1 MNNNELEL
9 SNNENGPNVSGFF
22 TEKDFTP
29 TNEEV
34 KKEMS
39 KPPNA
44 TRKRNFNVPNTIE
57 KLNTYVK
64 STRRNNG
71 KIWKNVYNM
80 NGEHIANIK
89 KMESL
94 SFTKEFAKL
103 ILNAKLREYNLSLAK
118 QRGRPNLSRLKYQ
131 VTERFRQAHAEGVRV
146 FNMLLEK
153 RKMVPKNNKI
163 LKGILTLLSSIKK
176 NLSYIK
182 EHIESI
188 DKKY

>member
-1 MNNNELEL
+1 MNNNEFKL
-9 SNNENGPNVSGFF
+9 SNNENENENVSRYFNANNF
-22 TEKDFTP
+22 KA
-29 TNEEV
+29 
-34 KKEMS
+34 
-39 KPPNA
+39 PNA
-44 TRKRNFNVPNTIE
+44 TRKRNFKVPNTIE
-57 KLNTYVK
+57 NLNAYVK

-118 QRGRPNLSRLKYQ
+118 QRGRPNLAKLKYQ

-146 FNMLLEK
+146 FNMLGKK
-153 RKMVPKNNKI
+153 RLSLANNNKK
-163 LKGILTLLSSIKK
+163 LQPLNALLSSIKK